1 MLTKMR
7 YILYACVMALSAI
20 PLSAEAQLSD
30 ITKINE
36 QLTER
41 PWLDNSIH
49 DLYTYKIT
57 QIFGERPA
65 KQRHSNLGPITNV
78 AYMSLEQMIAGVDT
92 LEISDEDKEAMK
104 QKYKDEAAGG
114 CIQLFIARTIESRAN
129 FKWFFVVIR
138 GEDDKEKI
146 MEIDL
151 TYQPPQL
158 PEANGWWNYTTV
170 FLPKVV
176 EIPFYVYVNDRQSRY
191 LSDFK
196 FMIDR

>member
-1 MLTKMR
+1 MR
-7 YILYACVMALSAI
+7 YILYACVIVLSAI
-20 PLSAEAQLSD
+20 SFTAGAQSED
-30 ITKINE
+30 ITKINK
-36 QLTER
+36 QLFER

-65 KQRHSNLGPITNV
+65 KQRHSNLGPITNIT
-78 AYMSLEQMIAGVDT
+78 YMSLDQMIIGVDT
-92 LEISDEDKEAMK
+92 MDIVEEEKEK
-104 QKYKDEAAGG
+104 LKEKYKEEAQGG
-114 CIQLFIARTIESRAN
+114 CIQLFIARTIESNAN
-129 FKWFFVVIR
+129 FRWFFIVIR

-151 TYQPPQL
+151 VYQAPQL

-170 FLPKVV
+170 FFPKVV
-176 EIPFYVYVNDRQSRY
+176 ETPFYVYVNDRQSQY

-196 FMIDR
+196 FMISKK